1 MTVSF
6 AVSAAKNQWLQNRML
21 ELGVEE
27 SDLEERFVRSSGRGG
42 QHVNKTSSA
51 AQVRHIPTGLEA
63 RCGRERSQSL
73 NRFLARREL
82 LEKIARSRGLS
93 TAADEQ
99 TVKIRKQ
106 KARRQR
112 RSRTASPSETSYD
125 TSRHP
130 ETP

>member
-6 AVSAAKNQWLQNRML
+6 AVSPRKQQALLDRMR
-21 ELGVEE
+21 ELDVREA
-27 SDLEERFVRSSGRGG
+27 DLEEQFVRASGNGG

-82 LEKIARSRGLS
+82 LEKIAHSRGLS
-93 TAADEQ
+93 TAADQEAA
-99 TVKIRKQ
+99 KIRKQ
-106 KARRQR
+106 KNR
-112 RSRTASPSETSYD
+112 RSRRSTS
-125 TSRHP
+125 TQQNS
-130 ETP
+130 TPQP

>member
-1 MTVSF
+1 MSVSF
-6 AVSAAKNQWLQNRML
+6 AVSPAKNQWLQNRML
-21 ELGVEE
+21 ELGVNE

-63 RCGRERSQSL
+63 RCGSERSQSL

-93 TAADEQ
+93 TAADERAA
-99 TVKIRKQ
+99 KIRKQ

-112 RSRTASPSETSYD
+112 RCGNATVTENIND